1 LAHDDANEATRERR
15 EVHMKRVLVAGVG
28 MIAAAAVLV
37 GCSNGAPNGVSTGGD
52 ASVKVEGKDLSGLDL
67 KSVTCAKQGG
77 NFVVAS
83 SAISGQQGLGVI
95 MTDANPPA
103 VQSVSMFVDGTALV
117 VSQMGGVKSGS
128 ADVKV
133 DGSTYTISGQAQGID
148 AKNPMAGQISKNFEI
163 KVSCS

>member
-1 LAHDDANEATRERR
+1 
-15 EVHMKRVLVAGVG
+15 MKRVLVAGAG

-37 GCSNGAPNGVSTGGD
+37 GCSSGAPNGVSTGGD

-77 NFVVAS
+77 KFVVAS
-83 SAISGQQGLGVI
+83 GAINGQQGLGVV

-103 VQSVSMFVDGTALV
+103 VESVTMFVDGTALGV
-117 VSQMGGVKSGS
+117 AQVGGAKSGS

-133 DGSTYTISGQAQGID
+133 NGSTYTITGEAQGVD
-148 AKNPMAGQISKNFEI
+148 TKNPLAGQITKPFEI

>member
-1 LAHDDANEATRERR
+1 LVHDDATGAARERR

-37 GCSNGAPNGVSTGGD
+37 GCSNDGVSTGGD

-67 KSVTCAKQGG
+67 KSVTCVKQAG

-83 SAISGQQGLGVI
+83 SAISGQQGLAVT
-95 MTDANPPA
+95 MTDANPPV
-103 VQSVSMFVDGTALV
+103 VQTVSIFVDGNVLG
-117 VSQMGGVKSGS
+117 VSQLGGIKSGS

-133 DGSTYTISGQAQGID
+133 DGSAYTISGEAQGAD
-148 AKNPMAGQISKNFEI
+148 FKNPAAGQITKKFEI
-163 KVSCS
+163 KVNCS

>member
-1 LAHDDANEATRERR
+1 
-15 EVHMKRVLVAGVG
+15 

-37 GCSNGAPNGVSTGGD
+37 GCSSGAPNGVSTGGD

-67 KSVTCAKQGG
+67 KSVTCVKQGG

-83 SAISGQQGLGVI
+83 GAVGGQQGLGVT

-103 VQSVSMFVDGTALV
+103 VQTVSLVVDGTALAV
-117 VSQMGGVKSGS
+117 AQMGGAKSGS
-128 ADVKV
+128 AEVKD
-133 DGSTYTISGQAQGID
+133 DGGTYTITGQAVGID
-148 AKNPMAGQISKNFEI
+148 IKNPMAGQISKNFEI